1 MKRTIFAL
9 AMVASTM
16 SFASVI
22 STFDTDADGWTMVT
36 FAAGGPYNVSPTN
49 IGGLTWQS
57 TGGNPDG
64 YIERTDVE
72 GGAMMFRAPNKF
84 HGDQSVM
91 LGGTITFDIQSDYD
105 DRTVDSNVVIKG
117 NGLTLVGQFTNPVQD
132 AGWFS
137 RGVVLDAANFRKN
150 TQGGAAVSGA
160 ELLSALSNVSD
171 LFIGGEMHTGFPAE
185 TTGIDNVKLEAV
197 PEPASMILLASGVA
211 AFMARRRR
219 NA

>member
-1 MKRTIFAL
+1 MKKLAIAL

-16 SFASVI
+16 SFATVV

-36 FAAGGPYNVSPTN
+36 FAAGGPYNVNPTAV
-49 IGGLTWQS
+49 GGLTWQA

-64 YIERTDVE
+64 YIERNDVE
-72 GGAMMFRAPNKF
+72 GGAMMFRAPAKF
-84 HGDQSVM
+84 QGDQSIMV
-91 LGGTITFDIQSDYD
+91 GGTISFDIQSDYD

-137 RGVVLDAANFRKN
+137 RAVVLDAANFSKDI
-150 TQGGAAVSGA
+150 QGGAVVSDA
-160 ELLSALSNVSD
+160 ELLSALTNVSD

-185 TTGIDNVKLEAV
+185 TTGIDNVSLEAV
-197 PEPASMILLASGVA
+197 PEPATIILLGSGVA
-211 AFMARRRR
+211 AFMARRRK
-219 NA
+219 A